1 MADFL
6 VFQLYG
12 PMAAWGDIAVG
23 EYHPSFAYPSKS
35 AIIGLLAAALGIR
48 RDEDECQ
55 KALADACS
63 FAVRVD
69 AMGTLLRD
77 YHTAQVPSEKKGIA
91 RYTRYSELAVEGLN
105 TILSSRDYRCDAAY
119 TVAISFRDSCEDSV
133 RMLAEKL
140 DMQAFTL
147 SVLAEKL
154 SKPEFVLYIG
164 RKSCPLALPLQ
175 PEVVKDKKNF
185 KEALESCRFSTD
197 DLPGILQS
205 SQLGVYWEDGID
217 SGYDREHVITRRDA
231 PLSRKQW
238 QFAERRENYAGIRR
252 EG

>member
-23 EYHPSFAYPSKS
+23 EYRPSFAHPSKS
-35 AIIGLLAAALGIR
+35 AIVGLLAAALGIR
-48 RDEDECQ
+48 RDEEEHQ
-55 KALADACS
+55 KTLANAFY

-77 YHTAQVPSEKKGIA
+77 YHTAQVPSEKKGVT
-91 RYTRYSELAVEGLN
+91 RYTRYSELAVEDLN

-119 TVAISFRDSCEDSV
+119 SVAISLRDDCEDSL
-133 RMLAEKL
+133 RILAERLNVQK
-140 DMQAFTL
+140 FTL
-147 SVLAEKL
+147 SVLAEIL
-154 SKPEFVLYIG
+154 SKPEFVLYLG

-175 PEVVKDKKNF
+175 PKVVPAVNF
-185 KEALESCRFSTD
+185 REALESQRFSTD
-197 DLPGILQS
+197 DLPGIVQS
-205 SQLGVYWEDGID
+205 SQVGVYWEDGAE
-217 SGYDREHVITRRDA
+217 SGYEPEHVITRRDA
-231 PLSRKQW
+231 PLSRKRW

-252 EG
+252 ED

>member
-12 PMAAWGDIAVG
+12 PLAAWGDIAVG
-23 EYHPSFAYPSKS
+23 EYRPSFAHPSKS

-48 RDEDECQ
+48 RDEDERQ

-77 YHTAQVPSEKKGIA
+77 YHTAQVPSEKKGVT
-91 RYTRYSELAVEGLN
+91 RYTRYSELAVEKLN

-119 TVAISFRDSCEDSV
+119 TVAISFRDGSAYSAQ
-133 RMLAEKL
+133 MLADAL
-140 DMQAFTL
+140 C
-147 SVLAEKL
+147 
-154 SKPEFVLYIG
+154 KPVFVLYLG

-175 PEVVKDKKNF
+175 PKVVPATNF
-185 KEALESCRFSTD
+185 KDALESHSFSTN
-197 DLPGILQS
+197 DLPGIVLS
-205 SQLGVYWEDGID
+205 SQTGVYWEDGIE
-217 SGYDREHVITRRDA
+217 SGYEREHVIARRDV
-231 PLSRKQW
+231 PLSRKRW
-238 QFAERRENYAGIRR
+238 QFAERQENYAGIRK